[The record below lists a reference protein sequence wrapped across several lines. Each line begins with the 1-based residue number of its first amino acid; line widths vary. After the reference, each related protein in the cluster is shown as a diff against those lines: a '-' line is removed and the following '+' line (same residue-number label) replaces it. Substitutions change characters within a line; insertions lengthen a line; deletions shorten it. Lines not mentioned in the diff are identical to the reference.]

1 MSQIDIIEGLISV
14 LLDFTAE
21 LSERDDAA
29 MDLGEFDDERAL
41 SALYMIANNH
51 AEDETLAASCGES
64 IAQIW
69 LRRGACD
76 EQILETLHPSA
87 SSEVLALVSSKNR
100 DILPISE

>member
-1 MSQIDIIEGLISV
+1 MSKINIVEGLVNV

-41 SALYMIANNH
+41 SALYQVATNH
-51 AEDETLAASCGES
+51 TEDETLAASCGES

-69 LRRGACD
+69 LRQGLSD
-76 EQILETLHPSA
+76 GKILEALHPSA
-87 SSEVLALVSSKNR
+87 RREVQALINSNQ
-100 DILPISE
+100 

>member
-1 MSQIDIIEGLISV
+1 MSQIDIIEGLVSV

-41 SALYMIANNH
+41 SALYQVANNH
-51 AEDETLAASCGES
+51 TEDETLAASCGES

-100 DILPISE
+100 DILPISK